1 MCLHTCVYVSLLI
14 INCHSTRMFDVCE
27 RANITF
33 YQNKS
38 NKYWFTTWSFM
49 LLVKTTIAINKKTAL
64 RKGSSVKLYVKF
76 MKREIWRES
85 LHLNYF
91 SRPNANSFIKTWN
104 QCILSLSSTFIK
116 YVFKIK
122 SLKLKKQEVI
132 TKIP

>member
-38 NKYWFTTWSFM
+38 NKYWFTNWSLM
-49 LLVKTTIAINKKTAL
+49 LLVKTTIAINKTTAF
-64 RKGSSVKLYVKF
+64 RKASSVKLYVKF

-85 LHLNYF
+85 LRSNYF